1 MNQLGKI
8 FTVGIFVTALFLMW
22 ISMMVYS
29 THKNWKVEAVQ
40 LESQLSAAKAE
51 NEQLESSYR
60 SLDSQLKAEIEAAQ
74 QEVRK
79 LESERVQL
87 MTQNTNVQKDLDDA
101 RQQERVNTAAVASTQ
116 KNNEKLASEVE
127 RLREEVRVNQQARDD
142 AFASTL
148 KATDQLHQAQ
158 GLLKSIRQRSQQLVQ
173 ELGNKNAL
181 LRRKSIDPATDL
193 ETVVPTV
200 RGVVSAM
207 QRSTGSQLI
216 EVTIGADDGLKP
228 GHTLEVFRGERYL
241 GRAEILKTEPDRAVG
256 RVIRRFQQGQIQE
269 GDHVA
274 TRLRVG

>member
-158 GLLKSIRQRSQQLVQ
+158 GLLKSTRQRSQQLVQ

-193 ETVVPTV
+193 ETVAPTV

-207 QRSTGSQLI
+207 QRSAGSQLI